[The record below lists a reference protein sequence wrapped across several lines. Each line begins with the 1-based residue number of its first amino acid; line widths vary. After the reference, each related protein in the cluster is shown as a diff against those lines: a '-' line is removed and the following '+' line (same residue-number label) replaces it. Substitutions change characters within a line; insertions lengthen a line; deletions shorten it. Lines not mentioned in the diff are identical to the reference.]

1 MNDLPAPTT
10 PPTPPTQPTPSKVE
24 VGTHEPPPSWQELRE
39 RFSDLMRDIGSEL
52 KDVWQQEGKGLRR
65 DVTARLLPAAKRVKS
80 ELEKLI
86 QRMEERL
93 SKEP

>member
-10 PPTPPTQPTPSKVE
+10 PPSSKVE
-24 VGTHEPPPSWQELRE
+24 VGTREPPPSWQELRE
-39 RFSDLMRDIGSEL
+39 RFSDLLKDIGTEL

-65 DVTARLLPAAKRVKS
+65 DVTARVLPAAKRVKA

-93 SKEP
+93 AKEP

>member
-10 PPTPPTQPTPSKVE
+10 PPSNVE
-24 VGTHEPPPSWQELRE
+24 VGTREPPPSWQELRE
-39 RFSDLMRDIGSEL
+39 RFSDLMKDIGTEL

-65 DVTARLLPAAKRVKS
+65 DVTARLLPAAKRMKT

-93 SKEP
+93 AKEP

>member
-10 PPTPPTQPTPSKVE
+10 PPSKVE
-24 VGTHEPPPSWQELRE
+24 VGTREPPPSWQELRE
-39 RFSDLMRDIGSEL
+39 RFSDLMKDIGTEL

-65 DVTARLLPAAKRVKS
+65 DVTARLLPAAKRMKT

-93 SKEP
+93 AKEP